1 MKKIFALLLLLTLAL
16 SALVS
21 CGAINKDGE
30 VSVLWSDLEDEYLF
44 NVSDALD
51 RAMYTKNID
60 YAHYDAEGSASKQIA
75 QVKRVIKRGASA
87 LVVNSVDVATAAA
100 ILELAKTAEIPL
112 VFLCC
117 GQDLPKEVLESYD
130 KCVAINV
137 DPESLF
143 VKLGESIAADL
154 LDDYDKYDRNDDGKI
169 TYAAFGISA
178 LAIPTVNE
186 KLAAEGKPALV
197 ADPAHMALPTTGIE
211 ATVDAIFDGYDGTG
225 KTVNATPVELIL
237 TDSDA
242 YIEELLLAMR
252 DYHLNYNK
260 LVTHSLPLYTVGISS
275 NAGWLLDGNWR
286 ERAAFSV
293 MNAIDKGYVTA
304 GALEDDDALALACA
318 TVLRNFFK
326 GNDTFKG
333 VEESYLSGKSV
344 LIPYTIYGE

>member
-30 VSVLWSDLEDEYLF
+30 VSVLWSDMDDEFLF
-44 NVSDALD
+44 TVSDALD
-51 RAMYTKNID
+51 RAMYIEHID
-60 YAHYDAEGSASKQIA
+60 YAHYDAEGSAERQLSQARDAISD
-75 QVKRVIKRGASA
+75 GASA

-117 GQDLPKEVLESYD
+117 AVDLPAETLASYD

-137 DPESLF
+137 DLTSLY
-143 VKLGESIAADL
+143 VTLGERIAADL

-178 LAIPTVNE
+178 LAVPTVNE
-186 KLAAEGKPALV
+186 KLAAKGKPALA
-197 ADPAHMALPTTGIE
+197 ADPTHMALPTEGVK
-211 ATVDAIFDGYDGTG
+211 ATVDTIFGGYDGTG
-225 KTVNATPVELIL
+225 NEVNATPVELLL
-237 TDSDA
+237 TDDDA
-242 YIEELLLAMR
+242 YIEELLLALR
-252 DYHLNYNK
+252 GYKLNHEK
-260 LVTHSLPLYTVGISS
+260 LVTHSLPLYTVGIAA
-275 NAGWLLDGNWR
+275 NAGELIEGKK
-286 ERAAFSV
+286 EEKAAFSV
-293 MNAIDKGYVTA
+293 MSTIDKGFVTA
-304 GALEDDDALALACA
+304 GALEDDDALALSCA
-318 TVLRNFFK
+318 AILRNFFK

-333 VEESYLSGKSV
+333 VEDSYLSGKSV